1 MCIRDSAR
9 TEAEFGGLGA
19 CLFSISRDLHISVES
34 RILEGRTLGFRL
46 IFLWGANEFSYK
58 KVIDDLVFKDDGSLL
73 T

>member
-1 MCIRDSAR
+1 M
-9 TEAEFGGLGA
+9 FG
-19 CLFSISRDLHISVES
+19 CLPFSISRDIHISVES

-46 IFLWGANEFSYK
+46 IFLLGANEFSYK